1 MTTPG
6 GHALCAGCY
15 NCSKHVFFINIKQHL
30 SHGQARS
37 GLRSYVMMGSHQTAM
52 DVEVTAKYGVKSF
65 PAHTSNLTWGWRG
78 WNSYPR
84 CGVSV
89 MEVCDC
95 LLVLPVFQ
103 NCVIETVALCTNVLV
118 HHNTGGS
125 TRLDTKK
132 SYPAIL
138 RQVRHAV
145 AVSKACFPVTTA
157 RILQMVCGSVREDC
171 LVTGADI

>member
-138 RQVRHAV
+138 RQVRQCCCRVKSLLPCDH
-145 AVSKACFPVTTA
+145 STHTTDGVWI
-157 RILQMVCGSVREDC
+157 RQGRLSCDRC
-171 LVTGADI
+171 